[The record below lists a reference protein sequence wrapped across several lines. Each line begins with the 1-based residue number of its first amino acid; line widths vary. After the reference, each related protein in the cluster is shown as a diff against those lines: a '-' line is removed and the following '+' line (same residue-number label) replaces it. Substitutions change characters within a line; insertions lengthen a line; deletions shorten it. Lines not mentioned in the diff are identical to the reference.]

1 MATYQVRLKITE
13 PCFGNSD
20 WYCEAIN
27 KDGNRMA
34 YAYGKSRDEAVGK
47 VVSQVKST
55 YYNDV
60 DILF

>member
-1 MATYQVRLKITE
+1 MATNKIRLKITE

-27 KDGNRMA
+27 KDGYCMT
-34 YAYGKSRDEAVGK
+34 YAYGKTKDEAVAK
-47 VVSQVKST
+47 VVSKVKSM

-60 DILF
+60 DINY

>member
-1 MATYQVRLKITE
+1 MATYQVHLKITA

-27 KDGNRMA
+27 RDGNRMA
-34 YAYGKSRDEAVGK
+34 FAYGKDRNEAVGK
-47 VVSQVKST
+47 VVSQVRST

-60 DILF
+60 DIIY

>member
-1 MATYQVRLKITE
+1 VAKYQVRLKITE

-60 DILF
+60 DILI

>member
-1 MATYQVRLKITE
+1 VATYQVRLKITE

-60 DILF
+60 DILI